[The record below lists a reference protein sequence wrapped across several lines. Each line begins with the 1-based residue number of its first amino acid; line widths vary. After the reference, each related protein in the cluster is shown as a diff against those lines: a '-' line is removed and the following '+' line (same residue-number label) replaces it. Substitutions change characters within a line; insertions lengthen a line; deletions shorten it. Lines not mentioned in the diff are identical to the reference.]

1 MNGDDLLGSHA
12 ATVLDSEQSTANDS
26 SQLTTESVI
35 SESPNKNVEI
45 AITKSEFD
53 DKGGFLVLHPA
64 SNIETGDY
72 ILEIDYEVPIDGYAI
87 VETNKSAQWELF
99 FNETFYRFDSL
110 IYYCYNYL
118 FLLLKATFGCWT
130 KTSGPS

>member
-1 MNGDDLLGSHA
+1 MTIQTTLHLENHSITYRNTSDDSLDKFTKMEVLLTSLMNGDDLLGSHA

-87 VETNKSAQWELF
+87 VETNKSAQ
-99 FNETFYRFDSL
+99 
-110 IYYCYNYL
+110 
-118 FLLLKATFGCWT
+118 
-130 KTSGPS
+130 